1 MLLMTYPM
9 NHTSHAF
16 DGFRVALPDGRVTT
30 VDAVLA
36 EARRARGKAVNKAVA
51 SLPKLWR
58 RIRLDL
64 AALFAPALGRGRQ
77 LRYLP

>member
-1 MLLMTYPM
+1 MSSRLH
-9 NHTSHAF
+9 HTSVDF
-16 DGFRVALPDGRVTT
+16 DLFRVTLPDGRVTT
-30 VDAVLA
+30 VDAILA
-36 EARRARGKAVNKAVA
+36 EARRARGKAIVDAFGA
-51 SLPKLWR
+51 LPKLCR